1 MLAKSVLEGW
11 GVSKKRFGTLE
22 VLAKSC
28 PWRGNRFARATL
40 AYARAQE
47 LVEVAT
53 ENLMEE
59 QLKIHTSALP

>member
-1 MLAKSVLEGW
+1 MFWKVG

-40 AYARAQE
+40 AYARVQE
-47 LVEVAT
+47 LVEASI
-53 ENLMEE
+53 ENP
-59 QLKIHTSALP
+59 LKSN